1 MARCGSCPLTA
12 GYLGFDNPR
21 KRLWMFLLPILK
33 ALALLGLTL
42 PLVSYGQL
50 NMTAGVTSIEDPILL
65 GEGRFEDYKT
75 GIAATPRLLQTRAP
89 MSDELKLIEE
99 MQRLISASRKKTI
112 ALIDKQQVVWIGYR
126 DPYLKHERFVSMSI
140 SKSIVAV
147 ATGIAVCA
155 GKVNLG
161 DRVDSVLKE
170 FSGKDL
176 GLAAVR
182 DLLTMTSGTWGG
194 NPDSTIF
201 DAQQQLLLASGS
213 LGLRDILLSEQVSR
227 GHRNTVFS
235 AKRKPGEVF
244 AYRSTDPLVM
254 AGILEIVMS
263 EPYGRFIEENILKP
277 AGIENPAI
285 SGRDF
290 FGFPR
295 ADSVLRL
302 TLEDWIRVAIWIQE
316 QRKRADC
323 LGGFLSAAT
332 QRQAQ
337 NRAGSNFPQAFKSY
351 GYYFGLD
358 NENVKDSFWAVGFGG
373 QRIGWSTRNEKIV
386 ISFSNSDAKIADLE
400 QLFNQ
405 WITQKE
411 K

>member
-1 MARCGSCPLTA
+1 
-12 GYLGFDNPR
+12 
-21 KRLWMFLLPILK
+21 
-33 ALALLGLTL
+33 
-42 PLVSYGQL
+42 
-50 NMTAGVTSIEDPILL
+50 MTAGVTSIEDPILL
-65 GEGRFEDYKT
+65 GDGRFEDYKT

-89 MSDELKLIEE
+89 KSDELKLIEE

-126 DPYLKHERFVSMSI
+126 EPYLKHERFVSMSI

-155 GKVNLG
+155 GKVNLE

-201 DAQQQLLLASGS
+201 DAQQRLLLASGS

-332 QRQAQ
+332 QRQAE

-400 QLFNQ
+400 RLFNQ
-405 WITQKE
+405 WIAQKE